1 VTRKVF
7 YKLLGAFSLLLVF
20 HAVVMGAIFHQI
32 VETSAVSTL
41 PALGR
46 EALLSGVAA
55 ILVAFPLAAWFSLSI
70 SRRLRRMIKFAH
82 RIAEGDL
89 DARLDDPYHD
99 EISTMAEALNT
110 TAVRL
115 EQSFAELESRRR
127 ELATLLDSMQ
137 EGVVAITRE
146 GNVSWSN
153 AVMQRLA
160 GTQIREGRA
169 LVHSVR
175 DPDVLAC
182 AEVALRDREVRY
194 GRATSLLPGRI
205 FEINAAPMPGGGAV
219 VVLHDVTSVEAAEKS
234 RRDFIA
240 NVSHELRT
248 PLTSISG
255 YLETLL
261 EEPPPRPETTREFLS
276 IILKN
281 SNRMN
286 RLTEDLLELASVESP
301 DYKLSPQPIRA
312 STLVED
318 AIESLA
324 GMVVDS
330 GVTLESGGA
339 PADIVCADPDA
350 MTQVL
355 GNLIENAM
363 KYGKSGGRIRVY
375 AQAFDDQVEF
385 VVQDF
390 GPGIAYEHLNRIFER
405 FYRVDKA
412 RSRDSGGTGLG
423 LAIVKHIIQ
432 AHGGRIWAESELGA
446 GAAFHFTLP
455 IVARE
460 VPQAGYELPPASIGE
475 EPLSAKG
482 DPYSSPIATEIAGQP
497 VSVQSPVTF
506 AGENGARIITKG
518 SQS

>member
-7 YKLLGAFSLLLVF
+7 YKLLGLFTMLLVF
-20 HAVVMGAIFHQI
+20 HAVVMEMFFHQM
-32 VETSAVSTL
+32 VEKAAERTL
-41 PALGR
+41 PVLGR
-46 EALLSGVAA
+46 QALLSGLAA
-55 ILVAFPLAAWFSLSI
+55 ILLALPLAAWFSLSI
-70 SRRLRRMIKFAH
+70 SQRLRRMVNFAH

-89 DARLDDPYHD
+89 DARLEDDNRD
-99 EISTMAEALNT
+99 ELSTMTEALNT
-110 TAVRL
+110 TAARL
-115 EQSFAELESRRR
+115 EQSFAEVENRRR
-127 ELATLLDSMQ
+127 ELAALLDSMQ
-137 EGVVAITRE
+137 EAVVAITRE

-153 AVMQRLA
+153 TVMQRLA

-182 AEVALRDREVRY
+182 AEGALRTREVRS
-194 GRATSLLPGRI
+194 GRANSLLPGRI

-255 YLETLL
+255 YVETLL
-261 EEPPPRPETTREFLS
+261 EDPNPRTETTREFLS

-286 RLTEDLLELASVESP
+286 RLTEDLLELAGVESP

-312 STLVED
+312 SALVED

-324 GMVVDS
+324 GLVVES
-330 GVTLESGGA
+330 GIALESGAA
-339 PADIVCADPDA
+339 PTNIVLADPDA
-350 MTQVL
+350 MTQVF

-363 KYGKSGGRIRVY
+363 KYGKSGGRVRVS
-375 AQAFDDQVEF
+375 ARALESEVEF
-385 VVQDF
+385 IVQDF
-390 GPGIAYEHLNRIFER
+390 GPGIAYEHLSRIFER

-423 LAIVKHIIQ
+423 LAIVKHIVQ

-455 IVARE
+455 VVAPAEERK
-460 VPQAGYELPPASIGE
+460 LPGVVLAAQESSVSDLE
-475 EPLSAKG
+475 SRQFSA
-482 DPYSSPIATEIAGQP
+482 
-497 VSVQSPVTF
+497 VQSPVTF
-506 AGENGARIITKG
+506 NGENEVRSSLKG
-518 SQS
+518 S

>member
-7 YKLLGAFSLLLVF
+7 YKLLGAFSLLLIF
-20 HAVVMGAIFHQI
+20 HAVVMEAIFHQI
-32 VETSAVSTL
+32 VQTSAVSSL
-41 PALGR
+41 PVLGR
-46 EALLSGVAA
+46 KALLSGVAA

-70 SRRLRRMIKFAH
+70 SRRLRRMVKFAH

-99 EISTMAEALNT
+99 EISTMTEALNT
-110 TAVRL
+110 TAARL
-115 EQSFAELESRRR
+115 EQSFAELESQRSD
-127 ELATLLDSMQ
+127 LAALLDSMQ
-137 EGVVAITRE
+137 EAVVAITRE

-160 GTQIREGRA
+160 GTAIKEGRG
-169 LVHSVR
+169 LVHSIR

-194 GRATSLLPGRI
+194 GRATSLVPGRI

-219 VVLHDVTSVEAAEKS
+219 VVLHDVTRVEAAERS

-261 EEPPPRPETTREFLS
+261 EDPDPKPETTREFLS

-281 SNRMN
+281 STRMN
-286 RLTEDLLELASVESP
+286 RLTEDLLALAGVESP
-301 DYKLSPQPIRA
+301 DYKLAPQPIRA
-312 STLVED
+312 SELVSD

-330 GVTLESGGA
+330 GIELESGGA
-339 PADIVCADPDA
+339 PSDFVLADPDA
-350 MTQVL
+350 MTQVF

-363 KYGKSGGRIRVY
+363 KYGKSGGRVLVY
-375 AQAFDDQVEF
+375 ARPLADANENMVEF
-385 VVQDF
+385 VVRDF
-390 GPGIAYEHLNRIFER
+390 GPGMAYEHLNRIFER
-405 FYRVDKA
+405 FYRIDKA
-412 RSRDSGGTGLG
+412 RSRESGGTGLG
-423 LAIVKHIIQ
+423 LAIVKHIVQ

-455 IVARE
+455 VVVRE
-460 VPQAGYELPPASIGE
+460 VSSAVSEPASPE
-475 EPLSAKG
+475 LSHVDLPG
-482 DPYSSPIATEIAGQP
+482 DDVPDEVVAGQVASFQP
-497 VSVQSPVTF
+497 PVTF
-506 AGENGARIITKG
+506 AVENKGRNKIKG
-518 SQS
+518 S